1 MRRGLSLSKL
11 SLSKRMRM
19 ALVAGSVAGAVGLV
33 GGCGSGPVA
42 PAVVLAPTMTTLL
55 VTSTNNAQ
63 IPIFKFNVVGVSLVG
78 SDGTTTVNLM
88 SAPQVVEMGSING
101 VARPL
106 ATVSVPQG
114 SYTAVNLTYGASGFV
129 VIDHSAGDGSID
141 FGTYNVNLP
150 TGTPSGANA
159 TVKMTLATP
168 LEVSGTAMG
177 VLLDLNIP
185 KSTTFTPY
193 LSGSTNMTGGQTSFS
208 PLFTMSGVTIAAQP
222 STLMDGAV
230 QDVHGQVKASAGGVL
245 TLTSDTGSTL
255 NFSTGAGTV
264 FAGAS
269 GTTAPPVGSYVDV
282 DGALQ
287 QDGTMLATLVQ
298 TEATTLAYDL
308 VGPIVE
314 YTNQQFLLATG
325 REQQGPNLPDG
336 TGFYINHIEFNAT
349 PQFEIAWP
357 NGMAAAGL
365 PFTPVL
371 DVGSIAAGQNL
382 ATPIAA
388 LQTTGLVIP
397 PASVVTLEGQ
407 TIDGTVTGMSTAN
420 GQTTYQ
426 VSLFAD
432 DLISIFGPA
441 KTVTVYAT
449 AGTHVLTAAAVSAG
463 AVGRFHGLLFDDGGR
478 CGWWRRRSRTA
489 FRVPKAGW
497 LRGRETASDCK
508 G

>member
-1 MRRGLSLSKL
+1 MRRGLSFCKL
-11 SLSKRMRM
+11 SLSEMGRMVL
-19 ALVAGSVAGAVGLV
+19 AAGAVGLV
-33 GGCGSGPVA
+33 GGCGSGPGA
-42 PAVVLAPTMTTLL
+42 PPVVLGPTMTTLL
-55 VTSTNNAQ
+55 ITSTNNAQ
-63 IPIFKFNVVGVSLVG
+63 IPIFKFSLVG
-78 SDGTTTVNLM
+78 VTLVASDGTSVALM
-88 SAPQVVEMGSING
+88 PAPQLVEMGSING

-114 SYTAVNLTYGASGFV
+114 SYTAVNLTYGASTFV
-129 VIDHSAGDGSID
+129 VIDHSAGDGSTD
-141 FGTYNVNLP
+141 FGNYNLNLP
-150 TGTPSGANA
+150 MGTPSGANA
-159 TVKMTLATP
+159 SATVKMTLAAP
-168 LEVSGTAMG
+168 LQVSGTAMG

-193 LSGSTNMTGGQTSFS
+193 FNGSTNMTGGQTTFS
-208 PLFTMSGVTIAAQP
+208 PVFTVSGVTIAAQP
-222 STLMDGAV
+222 GTLMDGAV
-230 QDVHGQVKASAGGVL
+230 EDVHGQVKASSGGVL

-255 NFSTGAGTV
+255 NFSTGTGTV
-264 FAGAS
+264 FAGVS
-269 GTTAPPVGSYVDV
+269 GATAPPVGSYVDV

-298 TEATTLAYDL
+298 TEATTLAYDM

-314 YTNQQFLLATG
+314 YTNQQYLLATG

-336 TGFYINHIEFNAT
+336 TGFYENEIEFNAT

-357 NGMAAAGL
+357 GGMATAGL

-388 LQTTGLVIP
+388 LQTTGNVIP
-397 PASVVTLEGQ
+397 PASVVTLEAQ

-449 AGTHVLTAAAVSAG
+449 AGTHVLTSAALSAG
-463 AVGRFHGLLFDDGGR
+463 VMGRFHGLLFDDGGSLR
-478 CGWWRRRSRTA
+478 MVATQIEDG
-489 FRVPKAGW
+489 VPG
-497 LRGRETASDCK
+497 T
-508 G
+508 